1 MFASNSAFRRALP
14 TRKFAVFYAAYV
26 ASCLGDNLWYF
37 AVLFVLESLGSMR
50 LVGVYQLTENV
61 FIMLLSASVWKWMDK
76 YDRHKGTLTVLAAN
90 NLAIAASALLLAA
103 CLSVAAAHPVL
114 YVLNANWIA
123 WLRRITRTFWQQE
136 VFSAGICLALMFM
149 TVLGFDGSASALL
162 GVVGAVAY
170 SQLEKRVGVRWT
182 GICGLS
188 IQQIFLWICVASVF
202 LPGTLFDPAGYA
214 HDFSWAGWWHE
225 FVGAFSVDSPQKGGN
240 QTMLSATTP
249 APTTDL
255 GRPPLAIVVYFVGV
269 TFARI
274 GVWIVDLAIMQL
286 MQESV
291 KETDRLSVFGVENAL
306 CQFFFVGKDVMAIVA
321 PDVRTYGILILIS
334 VLFVMSGFAFYLFYF
349 LKTRKRE

>member
-1 MFASNSAFRRALP
+1 MTDRTRRPSAQAD
-14 TRKFAVFYAAYV
+14 
-26 ASCLGDNLWYF
+26 G
-37 AVLFVLESLGSMR
+37 
-50 LVGVYQLTENV
+50 
-61 FIMLLSASVWKWMDK
+61 
-76 YDRHKGTLTVLAAN
+76 RHVD
-90 NLAIAASALLLAA
+90 
-103 CLSVAAAHPVL
+103 
-114 YVLNANWIA
+114 ANWIA

-149 TVLGFDGSASALL
+149 TVLGFDGLSISYGKAYGLSDILLGWFKSASALL

-188 IQQIFLWICVASVF
+188 VQQIFLWICVASIF

-214 HDFSWAGWWHE
+214 RDFSWSGWWHE
-225 FVGAFSVDSPQKGGN
+225 FEAAFSVDSPPKGGN
-240 QTMLSATTP
+240 RTMISATTS
-249 APTTDL
+249 APTTAF
-255 GRPPLAIVVYFVGV
+255 GRPPLAIVFYFVGV

-306 CQFFFVGKDVMAIVA
+306 CQFFFVGKDLMAIVA
-321 PDVRTYGILILIS
+321 PDVRTYGVLILIS